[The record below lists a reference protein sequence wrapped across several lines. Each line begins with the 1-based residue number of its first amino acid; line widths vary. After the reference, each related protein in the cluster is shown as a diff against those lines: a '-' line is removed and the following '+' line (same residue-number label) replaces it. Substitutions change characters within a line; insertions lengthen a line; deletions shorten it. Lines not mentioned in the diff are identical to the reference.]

1 MHNQLERSATMN
13 FKTHRIALA
22 SLLSLALA
30 GCANLQTKPEDA
42 VAQRATA
49 RWQALIKGDL
59 DGAYKYSTPGYRAVF
74 DVVAFKGRTG
84 IAGRWLGAQVDRVEC
99 DLPTRCKAVVR
110 LEYSTLIPGK
120 SKVKMDT
127 HLDETWLLEDGQ
139 WWIFQK
145 V

>member
-1 MHNQLERSATMN
+1 MN

-49 RWQALIKGDL
+49 RWQALIKGDM
-59 DGAYKYSTPGYRAVF
+59 DTAYKYSTPGYRAVI
-74 DVVAFKGRTG
+74 DVNGFKGRTG
-84 IAGRWLGAQVDRVEC
+84 ILGTWLDAQVYKVEC
-99 DLPTRCKAVVR
+99 DQPDRCKVVLR
-110 LEYSTLIPGK
+110 LEFSTLIPGK
-120 SKVKMDT
+120 SKLRMDT
-127 HLDETWLLEDGQ
+127 RLDETWLLEDGQ
-139 WWIFQK
+139 WWIFLQ